1 MSAGVGIKVLRR
13 KDTGAYQIISVVAG
27 GPAKASGMVQEN
39 DTLVK
44 VRPAA
49 VPPVSV
55 SVCLCLCLCL
65 CLWPCFWRWL
75 AFPSL
80 HFCLCL
86 CTCVLIL

>member
-1 MSAGVGIKVLRR
+1 MSAGVGIKILRR

-27 GPAKASGMVQEN
+27 GPAKASGMVQDN

-55 SVCLCLCLCL
+55 SGSVRL
-65 CLWPCFWRWL
+65 CLWCCLWL

-80 HFCLCL
+80 PFCLCL
-86 CTCVLIL
+86 CACVLVM